1 MRPKYYKL
9 SLRQMKKEKTFVL
22 FFAFLIIFSSIT
34 TLYIQVIEPIL
45 VQFTRANAY
54 TLAMRAS
61 EQAIRDNLK
70 DINYD
75 SIVTEVLNG
84 NGEIIA
90 LKTNTNEL
98 NKISNNIAMNIE
110 QNIANIDSGNLKIP
124 LGLFFNAGILG
135 GEGIKVN
142 IKTSPIGDTKIDC
155 ISQFDS
161 VGINQTRHRILL
173 KIKTTFTIVAPVY
186 VNNQFYEK
194 EVVLAETVLNGNIP
208 DTYYNLDL
216 SKASDLLEVAN

>member
-1 MRPKYYKL
+1 MY
-9 SLRQMKKEKTFVL
+9 
-22 FFAFLIIFSSIT
+22 
-34 TLYIQVIEPIL
+34 
-45 VQFTRANAY
+45 
-54 TLAMRAS
+54 
-61 EQAIRDNLK
+61 
-70 DINYD
+70 
-75 SIVTEVLNG
+75 
-84 NGEIIA
+84 
-90 LKTNTNEL
+90 
-98 NKISNNIAMNIE
+98 IE
-110 QNIANIDSGNLKIP
+110 QNIANIDSWNLKIP
-124 LGLFFNAGILG
+124 LGLFFNAGIFG

-155 ISQFDS
+155 ISEFDS

-173 KIKTTFTIVAPVY
+173 KIKTTFVIVAPVY

>member
-1 MRPKYYKL
+1 MRAKYYKL

-22 FFAFLIIFSSIT
+22 FFIFLILFSSIT

-45 VQFTRANAY
+45 RQFTKSNAY

-70 DINYD
+70 DITYD
-75 SIVTEVLNG
+75 SIVTEVVNG
-84 NGEIIA
+84 EGEIIA

-98 NKISNNIAMNIE
+98 NKISNNIAMDIEENIS
-110 QNIANIDSGNLKIP
+110 NIDSGNLKIP
-124 LGLFFNAGILG
+124 LGLFFNLGILG
-135 GEGIKVN
+135 GEGIRVN

-161 VGINQTRHRILL
+161 VGINQTRHRIIL
-173 KIKTTFTIVAPVY
+173 KVKTSFVIVAPVY
-186 VNNQFYEK
+186 VNDQYYEK
-194 EVVLAETVLNGNIP
+194 EIVLAETVLNGNIP
-208 DTYYNLDL
+208 ETYYNLDL
-216 SKASDLLEVAN
+216 SKESDLLEVVN

>member
-22 FFAFLIIFSSIT
+22 FFVFLILFSSIT

-45 VQFTRANAY
+45 RQFTRSNAY
-54 TLAMRAS
+54 NLAMKAS
-61 EQAIRDNLK
+61 ELAIRDNLK
-70 DINYD
+70 DITYD
-75 SIVTEVLNG
+75 SIVTEVVND

-98 NKISNNIAMNIE
+98 NNISNNIAMNIE
-110 QNIANIDSGNLKIP
+110 ENISNIDSGTLKIP
-124 LGLFFNAGILG
+124 LGLFFNIGILG
-135 GEGIKVN
+135 GEGIKVK
-142 IKTSPIGDTKIDC
+142 IKTSPVGDTKIDC

-161 VGINQTRHRILL
+161 VGINQTRHRIIL
-173 KIKTTFTIVAPVY
+173 KIKTTIVIVAPVY
-186 VNNQFYEK
+186 VNDQYYEK

-216 SKASDLLEVAN
+216 SKESDLLEVAN

>member
-1 MRPKYYKL
+1 
-9 SLRQMKKEKTFVL
+9 
-22 FFAFLIIFSSIT
+22 
-34 TLYIQVIEPIL
+34 
-45 VQFTRANAY
+45 
-54 TLAMRAS
+54 MRAS

-70 DINYD
+70 DITYD

-173 KIKTTFTIVAPVY
+173 KIKTTFVIVAPVY